1 MESNARYFARRA
13 SEEMRAAE
21 RAVTAAARARRR
33 ALAESFL
40 AQARQCGA
48 AEAALVQVGPAELE
62 AAGYSARAVASAEA

>member
-48 AEAALVQVGPAELE
+48 AEAVLARVVAAEFE
-62 AAGYSARAVASAEA
+62 PAGY